1 MRFLEIVLAGLRVA
15 TREYTLRHSP
25 IGPAVITPARAGSK
39 RKFMKVIQSS
49 LDQAQECPVHTLA
62 CVIMNFFSGC

>member
-1 MRFLEIVLAGLRVA
+1 MAGAYEVMRFLEIVLAGLRVA

-49 LDQAQECPVHTLA
+49 LDQAQVPLA
-62 CVIMNFFSGC
+62 RSRA